1 MKCTI
6 LNSTVKLTDLPHTVR
21 FLWKKPVF
29 ILQRQGYLVTAP
41 AVT

>member
-21 FLWKKPVF
+21 FLWKKQCLSSSVRD
-29 ILQRQGYLVTAP
+29 IW
-41 AVT
+41 